1 MTNELTTKQA
11 ELHAY
16 LCSRWWNMPTVRE
29 MAEELGNVQV
39 NSIVGHLKAL
49 ERKGY
54 IERDPASRS
63 RGIKLLIGP
72 DLTGTNIEIAGR
84 TYRLTTTEGNAHAG
98 PQPRS

>member
-1 MTNELTTKQA
+1 MNELTSKQA

-29 MAEELGNVQV
+29 MAEELGGVQV

-54 IERDPASRS
+54 IERDDQGRS
-63 RGIKLLIGP
+63 RGIKLLVGP
-72 DLTGTNIEIAGR
+72 DLTGTEIEIAGR
-84 TYRLTTTEGNAHAG
+84 TYRLQPTEGTHARTQ
-98 PQPRS
+98 PQA